1 MVRNGNSISVDF
13 TEGTPMKTI
22 RKTLVSAIFTQFGSC
37 FGPFDIAGY
46 TQYAYIFHQRLDFF
60 LFLMLV
66 QISYISTDN
75 ACILSVCISEQIIA
89 IDISMAFH

>member
-13 TEGTPMKTI
+13 AEGTPLKTI
-22 RKTLVSAIFTQFGSC
+22 RKTLVSAIFTQFGSR
-37 FGPFDIAGY
+37 FGLFDIAGY
-46 TQYAYIFHQRLDFF
+46 TQYAYIVHQRLDFF